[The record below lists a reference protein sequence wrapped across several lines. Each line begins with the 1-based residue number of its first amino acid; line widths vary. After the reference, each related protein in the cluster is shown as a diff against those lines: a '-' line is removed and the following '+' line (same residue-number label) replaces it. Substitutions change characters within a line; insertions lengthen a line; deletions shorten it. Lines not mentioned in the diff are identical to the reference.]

1 MKKNLIRVLLLAF
14 AMCLLTVFV
23 SAQEVRPVH
32 VMLNGEIVDCAAYG
46 QEATIVEGRTLV
58 PLRAIFEALGAS
70 VEWDQTTKT
79 VTSELEDTQIKLTI
93 GENKLYRNGEAVEID
108 VPAMIVNGRTMVPAR
123 VVAESF
129 GVFVE
134 WDSSTRTVVLTYVSD
149 KTETEPLKNDENPEV
164 ASDDEEKVPANEK
177 DVPEEAKRVLAGC
190 FDAVIEFNFTEA
202 AKYSTN
208 PKAFSELNIAG
219 VDDLLREM
227 NFDRDLIAEDFVNSM
242 AESEEDKEIYR
253 AFGQAMADTS
263 FDMIK
268 GAFEKIHYE
277 VISYEIVD
285 AGRIKFGTVLYM
297 PDITAISESFGTVVE
312 ASMYYATAEIMAM
325 GEELEGKSQKEIF
338 DIMASSFRTISEE
351 MTEQLIAETE
361 NVASEPSFGYLVK
374 VDGEW
379 LVELDGEDEW
389 ALGELKNM
397 YFE

>member
-1 MKKNLIRVLLLAF
+1 MKKNLVRVLLLAF

-149 KTETEPLKNDENPEV
+149 KTETESPENDENPELP
-164 ASDDEEKVPANEK
+164 SDDEEKVPANEK

-190 FDAVIEFNFTEA
+190 FDAVVEFNFAEA

-208 PKAFSELNIAG
+208 PKAFSELNITG

-227 NFDRDLIAEDFVNSM
+227 NFDRDSIAEEFVNSM
-242 AESEEDKEIYR
+242 AESEEDKEDYR
-253 AFGQAMADTS
+253 AFGEAMADAS

-277 VISYEIVD
+277 VVSYEIVD

-297 PDITAISESFGTVVE
+297 PDITAVSESFGTVVE

-389 ALGELKNM
+389 ALGELKDL

>member
-1 MKKNLIRVLLLAF
+1 M
-14 AMCLLTVFV
+14 
-23 SAQEVRPVH
+23 
-32 VMLNGEIVDCAAYG
+32 
-46 QEATIVEGRTLV
+46 

>member
-361 NVASEPSFGYLVK
+361 NVASEPSFGLPC
-374 VDGEW
+374 
-379 LVELDGEDEW
+379 
-389 ALGELKNM
+389 
-397 YFE
+397 